1 MNTVSVTWV
10 LRMLTPELRTSFWKP
25 SAAIPT
31 WSSKKLFHNSIL
43 NQNSK
48 ACNSMKKS
56 VKNCHFITLR
66 NSVFPRRMQTTDDHK
81 NGQNTYSPKV
91 IVHVVCAEPC
101 YYNNLILLYFYSE
114 PNSVRP
120 RSFWSPSYIYS
131 LCVLCICHFL
141 YFAAER
147 TNIVFAWRHKQRMKK
162 RAFLAILASLHKTSH
177 LHGNSTDQLIMDMW
191 CAISGDKQNWWI
203 NYCAVW
209 GHRT

>member
-1 MNTVSVTWV
+1 MGVENANTRTAHKFLKNFSDTDLIQQKIISQLDSESEQQSVA
-10 LRMLTPELRTSFWKP
+10 WK
-25 SAAIPT
+25 
-31 WSSKKLFHNSIL
+31 
-43 NQNSK
+43 
-48 ACNSMKKS
+48 NSMKSMRQS

-66 NSVFPRRMQTTDDHK
+66 NFVFPRRMQTTDGHK

-101 YYNNLILLYFYSE
+101 YYKNLILLYFYSE

-141 YFAAER
+141 YFAAEK
-147 TNIVFAWRHKQRMKK
+147 KQYCICMETQTANEK

-177 LHGNSTDQLIMDMW
+177 LHGNSTDQLIMD
-191 CAISGDKQNWWI
+191 I
-203 NYCAVW
+203 
-209 GHRT
+209 